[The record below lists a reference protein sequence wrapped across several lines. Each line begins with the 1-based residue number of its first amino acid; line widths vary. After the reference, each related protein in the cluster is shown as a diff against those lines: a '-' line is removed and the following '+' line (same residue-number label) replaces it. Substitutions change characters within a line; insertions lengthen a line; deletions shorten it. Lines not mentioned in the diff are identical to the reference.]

1 GTHAISGVRRRRTA
15 RRHRLLLRRRRCD
28 HVVGIELR
36 PPLDLGSTSMSAAP
50 TPPAE
55 EELPTPVVQNRRW
68 IPRLVWVVPIA
79 AAVIGIS
86 LLIRNWENAGPRI
99 TISFL
104 SGEGVQV
111 GKTLVK
117 YRDVAVGRVSAVV
130 LSSDHQT
137 VLVSADLS
145 KDATSLLK
153 ADTQFWIVRPRIG
166 VGSVSGLNTLLS
178 GVYIGMK
185 TGTAALRERH
195 FVGLENP
202 PALSHGPHGRELEL
216 RAAGAGSLAIGAPV
230 YFRQFQVGRVIDD
243 NLLADGS
250 TRVTVFVKAP
260 YDGFVKPVTRFW
272 NASGIDVRLG
282 ADGLNVQT
290 ESLAAVLAGGL
301 AFDDGPV
308 EAVPAAAGIPSEF
321 TLYKNET
328 EAMAPP
334 DGDPRYVRMRFAQA
348 LRGLDVGAPIEFV
361 GVNIGSVVAVDL
373 GYEPQDKS
381 FPVIVT
387 AKVYPRRMGTAYEV
401 LVAQG
406 KTESEETLA
415 AFVGTLVQRGLR
427 AQPRSASL
435 LTGKLYVALD
445 FLPASP
451 RVNFDASDRPVELP
465 TVNGSFQELEANIGR
480 TLKKMNDLPLE
491 QIAADLHTD
500 LRDLHETLSE
510 LHTRVLP
517 NAEDTLSALHR
528 TLDSADRTMDV
539 ESPLQRGLNETFSE
553 TRSTLQAVRDLA
565 DYLDRHPDALLR
577 GRRPQKVP
585 ERPAAPSSDAK
596 P

>member
-1 GTHAISGVRRRRTA
+1 MIAG
-15 RRHRLLLRRRRCD
+15 
-28 HVVGIELR
+28 
-36 PPLDLGSTSMSAAP
+36 P
-50 TPPAE
+50 TPPSE
-55 EELPTPVVQNRRW
+55 EPLPTPAVQNRSW
-68 IPRLVWVVPIA
+68 IPRLVWVVPIV

-86 LLIRNWENAGPRI
+86 LLIRNWQNEGPRI

-104 SGEGVQV
+104 SGEGIQV

-117 YRDVAVGRVSAVV
+117 YRDVAVGRVSAVA
-130 LSSDHQT
+130 LSPDHQT

-145 KDATSLLK
+145 KDAASLLK

-166 VGSVSGLNTLLS
+166 VGSVSGLDTLLS

-185 TGTAALRERH
+185 TGAATLREHH

-202 PALSHGPHGRELEL
+202 PSLSHGPRGRELQL
-216 RAAGAGSLAIGAPV
+216 HAARAGSLAIGAPV
-230 YFRQFQVGRVIDD
+230 YFRQFQVGHVIDE
-243 NLLADGS
+243 NLLPDGS
-250 TRVTVFVKAP
+250 TRVTVFVEAP
-260 YDGFVKPVTRFW
+260 YDRFVKPVTRFW

-301 AFDDGPV
+301 AFDDGPI
-308 EAVPAAAGIPSEF
+308 EALFVAGGVSGEF
-321 TLYKNET
+321 TLYKNEA

-334 DGDPRYVRMRFAQA
+334 DGDPHYVRMRFAQA
-348 LRGLDVGAPIEFV
+348 LRGLEVGAPVEFV

-373 GYEPQDKS
+373 GYEPHDRS

-387 AKVYPRRMGTAYEV
+387 AKLYPRRMGQAYEV
-401 LVAQG
+401 LAAQG
-406 KTESEETLA
+406 KTESVETLA
-415 AFVGTLVQRGLR
+415 AFVGTLVRRGLR

-435 LTGKLYVALD
+435 LTGKLYIALD

-451 RVNFDASDRPVELP
+451 RAAFDASIRPLELP
-465 TVNGSFQELEANIGR
+465 TVNGTFQELEASVGR
-480 TLKKMNDLPLE
+480 LVKKVNDLPFE

-500 LRDLHETLSE
+500 LTDLHETLSE

-517 NAEDTLSALHR
+517 NAVDTLSALHS
-528 TLDSADRTMDV
+528 TLDSAERTLDV
-539 ESPLQRGLNETFSE
+539 ESPLQRGLTETLSE
-553 TRSTLQAVRDLA
+553 SRSTLQAVRELA
-565 DYLDRHPDALLR
+565 DYIDRHPDALLR
-577 GRRPQKVP
+577 GRRPQKMP
-585 ERPAAPSSDAK
+585 QTPAASSSPDAK

>member
-1 GTHAISGVRRRRTA
+1 
-15 RRHRLLLRRRRCD
+15 
-28 HVVGIELR
+28 
-36 PPLDLGSTSMSAAP
+36 MSAAR
-50 TPPAE
+50 PPPPE
-55 EELPTPVVQNRRW
+55 EDLPTPAIQNRRW

-117 YRDVAVGRVSAVV
+117 YRDVTVGRVSAVG
-130 LSSDHQT
+130 LSADHQT
-137 VLVSADLS
+137 VVVSADLS
-145 KDATSLLK
+145 KDAESLLK
-153 ADTQFWIVRPRIG
+153 ADTQFWVVRPRIG
-166 VGSVSGLNTLLS
+166 VGSVSGLGTLLS
-178 GVYIGMK
+178 GVYIGMN
-185 TGTAALRERH
+185 TGAATLHERH

-202 PALSHGPHGRELEL
+202 PALSHGPRGRELQL
-216 RAAGAGSLAIGAPV
+216 HAARAGSLGIGAPV
-230 YFRQFQVGRVIDD
+230 YFRQFQVGRVIDE
-243 NLLADGS
+243 NLLPDGS
-250 TRVTVFVKAP
+250 TRVTVFVEAP

-290 ESLAAVLAGGL
+290 ESLAAVIAGGL
-301 AFDDGPV
+301 AFDDGPT
-308 EAVPAAAGIPSEF
+308 EAVSAGTSMLGEF
-321 TLYKNET
+321 ILYKNET

-348 LRGLDVGAPIEFV
+348 LRGLEVGAPVEFV

-373 GYEPQDKS
+373 GYDFENKS

-387 AKVYPRRMGTAYEV
+387 AKVYPRRMGQAYEV
-401 LVAQG
+401 LAAQG

-415 AFVGTLVQRGLR
+415 AFVGTLVNRGLR

-451 RVNFDASDRPVELP
+451 RAAFDASIRPLELP
-465 TVNGSFQELEANIGR
+465 TVNGTFQELEAGVARIV
-480 TLKKMNDLPLE
+480 KKVNDLPLE

-500 LRDLHETLSE
+500 LSDLHETLSE
-510 LHTRVLP
+510 LRTRVLP
-517 NAEDTLSALHR
+517 SAVDTLSALHR
-528 TLDSADRTMDV
+528 TLDSADRTLDV
-539 ESPLQRGLNETFSE
+539 ESPLQRGLTETLSE
-553 TRSTLQAVRDLA
+553 SRSTLQAVRELA

-577 GRRPQKVP
+577 GRRPQKMP
-585 ERPAAPSSDAK
+585 QSPAPFSSDAK

>member
-1 GTHAISGVRRRRTA
+1 
-15 RRHRLLLRRRRCD
+15 
-28 HVVGIELR
+28 
-36 PPLDLGSTSMSAAP
+36 MSAAP
-50 TPPAE
+50 TPPSA
-55 EELPTPVVQNRRW
+55 EELPTPAVQNRRW

-86 LLIRNWENAGPRI
+86 LLIRNWENAGPQI

-117 YRDVAVGRVSAVV
+117 YRDVTVGQVSSVV
-130 LSSDHQT
+130 LSADHQT
-137 VLVSADLS
+137 VVVTANLS
-145 KDATSLLK
+145 KDAAGLLK
-153 ADTQFWIVRPRIG
+153 EDTQFWIVRPRFG
-166 VGSVSGLNTLLS
+166 VGSVSGLDTLLS

-185 TGTAALRERH
+185 TGTAARREH
-195 FVGLENP
+195 EFVGLENP
-202 PALSHGPHGRELEL
+202 PALAHGPHGRELQL
-216 RAAGAGSLAIGAPV
+216 HAARVGSLSIGSPV
-230 YFRQFQVGRVIDD
+230 YFRQFQVGRVIDE
-243 NLLADGS
+243 NLLPDGS
-250 TRVTVFVKAP
+250 TRVTAFVEAP

-272 NASGIDVRLG
+272 NASGIDVKLG
-282 ADGLNVQT
+282 ADGLKVQT

-301 AFDDGPV
+301 AFDDGPTEV
-308 EAVPAAAGIPSEF
+308 VSAAAMPNDF

-334 DGDPRYVRMRFAQA
+334 DGEPHYVRMRFAQA
-348 LRGLDVGAPIEFV
+348 LRGLDVGAPVEFV
-361 GVNIGSVVAVDL
+361 GVNIGSVIAVDL
-373 GYEPQDKS
+373 GYEPRDKS

-387 AKVYPRRMGTAYEV
+387 AKLYPRRMGDAYEI
-401 LVAQG
+401 LTAQG

-480 TLKKMNDLPLE
+480 LVKKVNDLPLE

-500 LRDLHETLSE
+500 LTDLHETLSE
-510 LHTRVLP
+510 LHGRVLP
-517 NAEDTLSALHR
+517 SAVDTLSALR
-528 TLDSADRTMDV
+528 GTLDSANRTLDV
-539 ESPLQRGLNETFSE
+539 ESPLQRGLTETLLE
-553 TRSTLQAVRDLA
+553 ARSTLQAVRELA
-565 DYLDRHPDALLR
+565 DYIDRHPDALLR
-577 GRRPQKVP
+577 GRRPQKMP
-585 ERPAAPSSDAK
+585 GRPAASSSEAK

>member
-1 GTHAISGVRRRRTA
+1 M
-15 RRHRLLLRRRRCD
+15 
-28 HVVGIELR
+28 
-36 PPLDLGSTSMSAAP
+36 STAP
-50 TPPAE
+50 TPPSE
-55 EELPTPVVQNRRW
+55 EELPTPAVQSRSW
-68 IPRLVWVVPIA
+68 IPRLVWVVPIV

-104 SGEGVQV
+104 SGEGLQV

-130 LSSDHQT
+130 LSADHQT
-137 VLVSADLS
+137 VVVSADLS
-145 KDATSLLK
+145 KDAASLLK

-166 VGSVSGLNTLLS
+166 VGSVSGLDTLLS

-185 TGTAALRERH
+185 TGAATLSERQ

-202 PALSHGPHGRELEL
+202 PALSHGPRGRELQL
-216 RAAGAGSLAIGAPV
+216 HAARAGSLAIGAPV
-230 YFRQFQVGRVIDD
+230 YFRQFQVGRVIDE
-243 NLLADGS
+243 NLLPDGS
-250 TRVTVFVKAP
+250 TRVTVFVEAP
-260 YDGFVKPVTRFW
+260 YDGFVRPVTRFW

-301 AFDDGPV
+301 AFDDGPI
-308 EAVPAAAGIPSEF
+308 EALFIAAGSMPGEF

-328 EAMAPP
+328 EAMALP
-334 DGDPRYVRMRFAQA
+334 DGDPRYVRMRFTQA
-348 LRGLDVGAPIEFV
+348 LRGLEAGAPVEFV

-387 AKVYPRRMGTAYEV
+387 AKVYPRRMGQAYEA
-401 LVAQG
+401 LTAQG
-406 KTESEETLA
+406 KTESEVTLA
-415 AFVGTLVQRGLR
+415 AFVGTLVNRGLR
-427 AQPRSASL
+427 AQPRSGSL
-435 LTGKLYVALD
+435 LTGKLYIALD

-451 RVNFDASDRPVELP
+451 RAAFDASIRPLELP
-465 TVNGSFQELEANIGR
+465 TVNGTFQELEANIGR
-480 TLKKMNDLPLE
+480 MVKRVNDLPLE

-500 LRDLHETLSE
+500 LQDLHETLSE

-517 NAEDTLSALHR
+517 NAVDTLSALHG
-528 TLDSADRTMDV
+528 TLDSADRTLDA
-539 ESPLQRGLNETFSE
+539 ESPLQRGLTETLSE
-553 TRSTLQAVRDLA
+553 TRSTLQAVRELA
-565 DYLDRHPDALLR
+565 DYVDRHPDALLR
-577 GRRPQKVP
+577 GRRPQKMP
-585 ERPAAPSSDAK
+585 ERPAAFSSDAK

>member
-1 GTHAISGVRRRRTA
+1 
-15 RRHRLLLRRRRCD
+15 
-28 HVVGIELR
+28 
-36 PPLDLGSTSMSAAP
+36 MSAAP
-50 TPPAE
+50 TPPSE
-55 EELPTPVVQNRRW
+55 EDLPTPAVRSRRW

-86 LLIRNWENAGPRI
+86 LLIRNWENAGPQI
-99 TISFL
+99 TVSFQ
-104 SGEGVQV
+104 SGEGIQV
-111 GKTLVK
+111 GKTVLK
-117 YRDVAVGRVSAVV
+117 YRDVTVGRVSAVV
-130 LSSDHQT
+130 LSTDHQT
-137 VLVSADLS
+137 VEVSANLS
-145 KDATSLLK
+145 KDAANLLK

-166 VGSVSGLNTLLS
+166 VGSVSGLDTLLS

-185 TGTAALRERH
+185 TGTATLQERH

-202 PALSHGPHGRELEL
+202 PALSHGPRGRELQL
-216 RAAGAGSLAIGAPV
+216 HAARAGSLGIGAPV
-230 YFRQFQVGRVIDD
+230 YFRRFQVGRVIDE
-243 NLLADGS
+243 NLLPDGS
-250 TRVTVFVKAP
+250 TRVTVFVEAP

-272 NASGIDVRLG
+272 NASGINVKLG

-301 AFDDGPV
+301 AFDDGPT
-308 EAVPAAAGIPSEF
+308 EAVPAAANMPGEEF

-348 LRGLDVGAPIEFV
+348 LRDLDVGAPVEFV

-373 GYEPQDKS
+373 GYDFQDKS

-387 AKVYPRRMGTAYEV
+387 AKVYPRRMGQAYEV
-401 LVAQG
+401 LAARG
-406 KTESEETLA
+406 HTESEETLA
-415 AFVGTLVQRGLR
+415 AFVGTLVNRGLR

-435 LTGKLYVALD
+435 LTGKLYIALD
-445 FLPASP
+445 FVPGAP
-451 RVNFDASDRPVELP
+451 RAAFDASIRPLELP
-465 TVNGSFQELEANIGR
+465 TVNGTFQQLEAGVGR
-480 TLKKMNDLPLE
+480 LVKKVNDLPLE

-500 LRDLHETLSE
+500 LKDLHETLSE
-510 LHTRVLP
+510 LHTQVLP
-517 NAEDTLSALHR
+517 NAVDTLSALHR
-528 TLDSADRTMDV
+528 TLDSADRTLDA
-539 ESPLQRGLNETFSE
+539 ESPLQRGLAETLLES
-553 TRSTLQAVRDLA
+553 RSTLQAVRELA

-585 ERPAAPSSDAK
+585 QGPAAASSTEAK

>member
-1 GTHAISGVRRRRTA
+1 
-15 RRHRLLLRRRRCD
+15 
-28 HVVGIELR
+28 
-36 PPLDLGSTSMSAAP
+36 MSAAP
-50 TPPAE
+50 TPPSE
-55 EELPTPVVQNRRW
+55 EQLPTPAVQNRRW

-86 LLIRNWENAGPRI
+86 LLIRNWENEGPRI

-117 YRDVAVGRVSAVV
+117 YRDVTVGRVSAVR
-130 LSSDHQT
+130 LSADQQT

-145 KDATSLLK
+145 KDAASLLK

-166 VGSVSGLNTLLS
+166 VGSVSGLDTLLS
-178 GVYIGMK
+178 GEYIGMK
-185 TGTAALRERH
+185 TGAATLHERH

-202 PALSHGPHGRELEL
+202 PALSHGPRGRELQL
-216 RAAGAGSLAIGAPV
+216 HAARAGSLSVGAPV
-230 YFRQFQVGRVIDD
+230 YFRQFKVGRVIDE
-243 NLLADGS
+243 NLLPDGN
-250 TRVTVFVKAP
+250 TRVSVFVEAP
-260 YDGFVKPVTRFW
+260 YDGFVKPETRFW

-301 AFDDGPV
+301 AFDDGPSEV
-308 EAVPAAAGIPSEF
+308 VPAAAGMPGEF
-321 TLYKNET
+321 TLYKNES

-334 DGDPRYVRMRFAQA
+334 DGDPRYIRMRFAQA
-348 LRGLDVGAPIEFV
+348 LRGLDVGAPVEFV

-373 GYEPQDKS
+373 GYDFQNKT

-387 AKVYPRRMGTAYEV
+387 AKVYPRRMGQAYEV
-401 LVAQG
+401 LAAQG

-415 AFVGTLVQRGLR
+415 AFVGTMVKRGLR

-435 LTGKLYVALD
+435 LTGKLYIALD

-451 RVNFDASDRPVELP
+451 RAAFDASIRPLELP
-465 TVNGSFQELEANIGR
+465 TVNGTFQELEAGVARIV
-480 TLKKMNDLPLE
+480 KKVNDLPLE

-500 LRDLHETLSE
+500 LNDLHETLSE
-510 LHTRVLP
+510 LHTRALP

-528 TLDSADRTMDV
+528 TLDSADRTLDV
-539 ESPLQRGLNETFSE
+539 ESPLQRSLTETLSE
-553 TRSTLQAVRDLA
+553 SRSTLQAVRELA

-577 GRRPQKVP
+577 GRRPQKMP
-585 ERPAAPSSDAK
+585 QRPAALPSETK